1 MAIGG
6 MILRWSL
13 KELYT
18 SFDSPEFKRDYNR
31 VDGEIQKIKTWC
43 AENLKDSSSVVE
55 KLEFFITK
63 QTEFLLL
70 VNRLNSFAHL
80 TASTEAKNQ
89 EALKVSAS
97 LENKLTEL
105 TSSSVLFEKWV
116 GSIDSLEEIASKS
129 EIVREH
135 LFYLNEIVQ
144 RNKYLL
150 SEKEEIIIAKMK
162 NSGSS
167 SWNKLQE
174 LISSTLLVDIN
185 VNGEEKQLPLPVVRN
200 MAFDKD
206 PEVRKNAYEAEL
218 KSYEKI
224 EESSAACLNGIKG
237 EVITVS
243 NLRGFKSPLEKT
255 VIEAR
260 MDMETLEAMMS
271 AIKESLPVFHRY
283 FRKKAEILG
292 HNNGLPFYDIF
303 APVGSVDMKFTYDEA
318 KVFIVNNFRTFSD
331 SLAELAKTAFEENW
345 IDAEPRQGKRGGAF
359 CYNLYPI
366 RQSRVLANF
375 TGSFNNVSTLAH
387 ELGHAFHGACIFDE
401 SYLNTGYPM
410 PIAETASIFCET
422 IIKNAALKSATTDE
436 AVTILETDLQSA
448 SQVIVDIYSRFL
460 FESELFRRRGESTLS
475 VSELN
480 EIMLTSQREAYGNG
494 LDHDYLHPYMWVNK
508 PHYYYPERNF
518 YNFPYAFGLLFAK
531 GLYAEYL
538 RSGERFTKEYEHLL
552 SVTGKM
558 KIADV
563 TKLVNIDIHSIDF
576 WRNSLKL
583 IEADIEK
590 FISIG

>member
-1 MAIGG
+1 
-6 MILRWSL
+6 LRWSL
-13 KELYT
+13 NELYT
-18 SFDSPEFKRDYNR
+18 SFDSPEFKRDYGR
-31 VDGEIQKIKTWC
+31 VDGEINEIKEWC
-43 AENLKDSSSVVE
+43 AENLNDHSSVVE

-63 QTEFLLL
+63 QIEFSTL
-70 VNRLNSFAHL
+70 VSRLSSFAHL
-80 TASTEAKNQ
+80 TASTDAKNQ
-89 EALKVSAS
+89 EALKVSAQ

-116 GSIDSLEEIASKS
+116 GDIDNLEKLEGKS
-129 EIVREH
+129 DIVREH
-135 LFYLNEIVQ
+135 LFYLNEIIES
-144 RNKYLL
+144 NKYLL

-162 NSGSS
+162 NTGSN

-174 LISSTLLVDIN
+174 LISSTLLIDIN
-185 VNGEEKQLPLPVVRN
+185 VDGEDKQLPLPVVRN

-206 PEVRKNAYEAEL
+206 PKVRKNAYEAEL
-218 KSYEKI
+218 KAYAKI

-237 EVITVS
+237 EVITIS
-243 NLRGFKSPLEKT
+243 DLRGFKSPLEKT
-255 VIEAR
+255 IIESR
-260 MDMETLEAMMS
+260 MDMETLDAMMS
-271 AIKESLPVFHRY
+271 AIKESLPIFHKY
-283 FRKKAEILG
+283 FKKKAEILG
-292 HNNGLPFYDIF
+292 HSNGLPFYDIF

-318 KVFIVNNFRTFSD
+318 KDFIINNFRTFSD
-331 SLAELAKTAFEENW
+331 NLADLAKTAFEENW

-359 CYNLYPI
+359 CSNLYPI
-366 RQSRVLANF
+366 KQSRVLANF

-387 ELGHAFHGACIFDE
+387 ELGHAYHGACIFDE
-401 SYLNTGYPM
+401 SYLNTRYPM

-422 IIKNAALKSATTDE
+422 IIKNAALKTATTDE
-436 AVTILETDLQSA
+436 AITILEADLQGA

-460 FESELFRRRGESTLS
+460 FESELFRRREESTLS
-475 VSELN
+475 VDELN
-480 EIMLTSQREAYGNG
+480 EIMLTSQKEAYGNG

-508 PHYYYPERNF
+508 PHYYYAERNF

-538 RSGERFTKEYEHLL
+538 RSGDKFTKEYDQLL

-558 KIADV
+558 KIADI

-583 IEADIEK
+583 IEEDIEK